1 MRRAM
6 IAAFSAATLVFSGP
20 AAADEIEDSISE
32 ALSAYRNN
40 DYSAAKQALDYA
52 SQLIAQKNAEGLA
65 AVLPE
70 ALSGWTAE
78 DVETQEAA
86 AAMFGGI
93 WAARTYEKGGVAV
106 KVQIMGDF
114 ALARDLDA
122 DDEQFSRRC
131 SHGQNDE
138 DRQTPRP
145 ADQGRSGHH
154 GGRQSISSDDR
165 GLCLDGGQD
174 GLRGGDRLRHTR
186 DVLKAQVGSRIA
198 CNQLSQVS

>member
-106 KVQIMGDF
+106 KVQIMGDSPLLATWMPMMSNSAVAAAMGKMTRIGKRR
-114 ALARDLDA
+114 ALQTK
-122 DDEQFSRRC
+122 E
-131 SHGQNDE
+131 GQVIMVVGNRFLVMIEGSASME
-138 DRQTPRP
+138 DKTAYAAAIDFEAEP
-145 ADQGRSGHH
+145 
-154 GGRQSISSDDR
+154 SIITR
-165 GLCLDGGQD
+165 N
-174 GLRGGDRLRHTR
+174 RLPT
-186 DVLKAQVGSRIA
+186 
-198 CNQLSQVS
+198 

>member
-106 KVQIMGDF
+106 KVQIMGDSPLLATWMPMMSNSAVAAAMGKMTRIGKRR
-114 ALARDLDA
+114 ALQTK
-122 DDEQFSRRC
+122 E
-131 SHGQNDE
+131 GQVIMVVGNRFLVMIEGSASME
-138 DRQTPRP
+138 DKT
-145 ADQGRSGHH
+145 AYAAAIDF
-154 GGRQSISSDDR
+154 DT
-165 GLCLDGGQD
+165 LE
-174 GLRGGDRLRHTR
+174 TF
-186 DVLKAQVGSRIA
+186 
-198 CNQLSQVS
+198 